1 MASAT
6 KYNNDYPTP
15 PPSSSPQSKDNSYP
29 SRPAQE
35 TYFQQA
41 VTATTT
47 SYSRPASPNHWD
59 TQSSNRYPTTTQV
72 VVTQQQPQY
81 EYLPPRRSDS
91 PRQSQVQ
98 YRPQPQQNPAYHGN
112 NRDYYTRPAS
122 PLPQKTRPQSQTY
135 TPPRRR
141 SFSPPKGTR
150 HSPRPIY
157 YSPTKP
163 VPSPYNASRPTP
175 RPGFVQRMLAKIES
189 WIRSWM
195 KWCKRNPITA
205 GLLTFIPV
213 LAGAGMVRVVKSL
226 GVGNIFKKMGAGQM
240 KKGEAKKEWDWGMD
254 QFVGFGGTKGGPLE
268 GILKILQMG
277 VNQYCRL
284 TSSAVPR
291 LASIILELYFL
302 EIKK

>member
-1 MASAT
+1 MASAA

-15 PPSSSPQSKDNSYP
+15 PPSSSQYKDDSYA

-35 TYFQQA
+35 TYFQQP
-41 VTATTT
+41 TT
-47 SYSRPASPNHWD
+47 SHSRPASPSHWD
-59 TQSSNRYPTTTQV
+59 AQPSSNRYSTTQIT
-72 VVTQQQPQY
+72 VTQQPQY
-81 EYLPPRRSDS
+81 EHQPPQRTDS
-91 PRQSQVQ
+91 PRQSQAQ
-98 YRPQPQQNPAYHGN
+98 YRPQAQQNPAYHGN
-112 NRDYYTRPAS
+112 NSDYYNRPAS
-122 PLPQKTRPQSQTY
+122 PLPQKTRPQAQTY

-141 SFSPPKGTR
+141 SFSPPKSSR

-157 YSPTKP
+157 YSPTNP

-175 RPGFVQRMLAKIES
+175 RPGFVKRMLAKIES

-195 KWCKRNPITA
+195 RWCKRNPITA

-213 LAGAGMVRVVKSL
+213 LAGAGMVRVVKGL
-226 GVGNIFKKMGAGQM
+226 GIGDMFKKMGAGQM
-240 KKGEAKKEWDWGMD
+240 KKGEAKEEWDWGMD
-254 QFVGFGGTKGGPLE
+254 QFAGFGGSKGGPLE

-277 VNQYCRL
+277 VNHYCRL